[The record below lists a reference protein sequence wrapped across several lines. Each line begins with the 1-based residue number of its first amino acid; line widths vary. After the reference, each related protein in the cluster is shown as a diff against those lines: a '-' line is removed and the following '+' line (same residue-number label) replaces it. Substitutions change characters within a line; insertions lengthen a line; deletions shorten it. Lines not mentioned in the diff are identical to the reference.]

1 MSDKRYAVIHFND
14 GTKITIDF
22 PKIGEDFNMGE
33 KLLKLVNNQCLLIE
47 VEGSLMTIPMT
58 SIKYVT
64 SYPAPNVLPDITIK
78 GAVIVD

>member
-22 PKIGEDFNMGE
+22 PKISEDFNIGE
-33 KLLKLVNNQCLLIE
+33 KVLKLVNNQCLLIE

-64 SYPAPNVLPDITIK
+64 SYPAPNVLPDIAIK
-78 GAVIVD
+78 GAVIVN

>member
-22 PKIGEDFNMGE
+22 PKIAEDFNIGE
-33 KLLKLVNNQCLLIE
+33 KVQKITNNQCLLIE

-58 SIKYVT
+58 SIKYIT
-64 SYPAPNVLPDITIK
+64 SYPVPNVLPDIVIK